1 MYLYGLQMDK
11 QTYNPTNEHTLT
23 KMSILESDKHKWNEI
38 KKNMLLT
45 SFATLSLHIWD
56 FPVVNKIPNKSVNL
70 RSFDAKWPVIVTTAD
85 DSESPATMG
94 SGCG

>member
-38 KKNMLLT
+38 KKKYVTYFVRDRVVAYLR
-45 SFATLSLHIWD
+45 
-56 FPVVNKIPNKSVNL
+56 FPS
-70 RSFDAKWPVIVTTAD
+70 SQ
-85 DSESPATMG
+85 
-94 SGCG
+94 